1 MRKVLKIALFIVV
14 LLVSLPLELELLLSV
29 TDIWGLKY
37 FDDLATIWEKSVVDP
52 TRGYV
57 LPPGT
62 YQFSHWNA
70 TQLENSVRLLPNNAK
85 GPCEVVFLGDS
96 VTWGHGLNDS
106 ETWVNLIAAQM
117 PQINAINPSFDG
129 YNSENVRRA
138 IAGFPQANVI
148 LYMIVGND
156 TDPTSGY
163 SNPLP
168 YQPHLSMI
176 EKYIRYFA
184 VQKNQAAP
192 AANNTSFTPQ
202 TTDPNIQRFISDL
215 QAMKQDKRVVL
226 IAFDKE
232 FDNFKKDYN
241 IHSIPFYTHRISYA
255 DPHPNIEGSKEMATN
270 ILPIVQAAVAQQCP
284 QATASH

>member
-1 MRKVLKIALFIVV
+1 MKKPLKIVAFIVV

-37 FDDLATIWEKSVVDP
+37 FDDLATLWEKSIIDP
-52 TRGYV
+52 TRGYI

-62 YQFSHWNA
+62 YRFSHWTA
-70 TQLENSVRLLPNNAK
+70 TELENSVRWLPNNAK

-96 VTWGHGLNDS
+96 VTWGHGVNDA

-117 PQINAINPSFDG
+117 PQINAINPSLDG

-138 IAGFPQANVI
+138 IAGFPEANVI
-148 LYMIVGND
+148 VYLIVGND
-156 TDPTSGY
+156 TDSTYGY

-176 EKYIRYFA
+176 EKYIRYYA
-184 VQKNQAAP
+184 IQKSGSTSALEYANVAP
-192 AANNTSFTPQ
+192 A
-202 TTDPNIQRFISDL
+202 TTDSNVQRFISDL
-215 QAMKQDKRVVL
+215 KALKEDKRVVF

-232 FDNFKKDYN
+232 FDNLKQQFG
-241 IHSIPFYTHRISYA
+241 IRSIPAYTHRISFA
-255 DPHPNIEGSKEMATN
+255 DPHPNAEGSKEMAAS
-270 ILPIVQAAVAQQCP
+270 IQPIVQQAVAQQCP
-284 QATASH
+284 RV